1 LSKFFIKIFLGERKF
16 MVESIIKW
24 RPLIIGI
31 AIILAI
37 YLLLATAVQGGEN
50 ALFGFLLGG
59 IALGYLTNAKIRNVL
74 INGVILALITGLVTL
89 VILFIQIATNGL
101 LSSYTTSGLIEAL
114 LTLLAYDIIA
124 VLVGVVIGN
133 VSRFEYLK
141 SIKS

>member
-1 LSKFFIKIFLGERKF
+1 
-16 MVESIIKW
+16 
-24 RPLIIGI
+24 
-31 AIILAI
+31 
-37 YLLLATAVQGGEN
+37 VQGGEN

>member
-1 LSKFFIKIFLGERKF
+1 

>member
-1 LSKFFIKIFLGERKF
+1 

-141 SIKS
+141 SIKSWLVTGMKI

>member
-1 LSKFFIKIFLGERKF
+1 

-24 RPLIIGI
+24 RPLIISI

-133 VSRFEYLK
+133 ISRSEYLK

>member
-1 LSKFFIKIFLGERKF
+1 

-24 RPLIIGI
+24 RPLIISI

-37 YLLLATAVQGGEN
+37 YSLLATATQGGEN

-59 IALGYLTNAKIRNVL
+59 IALGFLINAKIRDVL
-74 INGVILALITGLVTL
+74 INGVILALITGLVSL
-89 VILFIQIATNGL
+89 IILFIQIATNGL

-114 LTLLAYDIIA
+114 LILLVYDIIA

>member
-1 LSKFFIKIFLGERKF
+1 

-24 RPLIIGI
+24 RPLIISI

-133 VSRFEYLK
+133 ISRSEYLK
-141 SIKS
+141 SIKSWLVTGMKI